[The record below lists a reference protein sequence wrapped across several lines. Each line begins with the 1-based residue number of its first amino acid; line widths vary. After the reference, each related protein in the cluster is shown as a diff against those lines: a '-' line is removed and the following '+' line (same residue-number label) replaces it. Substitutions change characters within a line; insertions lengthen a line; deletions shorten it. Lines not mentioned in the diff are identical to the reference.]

1 MTDALARD
9 IPGPED
15 HAISYL
21 ENGHTIASWLL
32 STDHKRIAILYAIM
46 ITIFFMIG
54 GAAISMVRLEL
65 LTPQGMFLS
74 DDAYNKLFTLHGVVM
89 VWFFL
94 VPSIPTTFGNFLLPI
109 MIGAPDV
116 AFPRLNLLSWY
127 LTLLGGLFTLAALIR
142 GGVDTGW
149 TFYTPLSTSY
159 TNGNV
164 TLAAIGVF
172 VAGFGTIATG
182 VNFIATVHM
191 LRAKG
196 MGWFRM
202 PLFVWAIYAT
212 SLIFVLATPV
222 LAMTLLLIIAERI
235 FDLPIFDPNRGGD
248 PLLFQHLF
256 WFYSHPAV
264 YIMILPSMGVVTE
277 VITCFARR
285 RVFGY
290 AFMVY
295 ALVAIAGIGFFVWG
309 HHMFVSGQSPFAS
322 LVFSF
327 LSFVV
332 AVPSAIKVFNWTAT
346 LYRGQI
352 SFEAPMLYA
361 LGFIGLFTIGGLTGL
376 FLASIPIDIQ
386 VHDTYFVIAHFHY
399 IMVGGAVSSFFA
411 ALHFWWPK
419 ITGRLYSEAWARF
432 AAILMFFGFNFTFFP
447 QFVLG
452 FLGMP
457 RRYHVYPPEFQVYH
471 VMSTIGATVL
481 AAAYLLPPVYL
492 GWSLFRGA
500 RAGANPW
507 GARGL
512 EWQTASPPPPHNF
525 SAPPRIPDSPYDYHE
540 WGQAPE
546 ADANSPRRANQVVPN
561 P

>member
-1 MTDALARD
+1 MSQ
-9 IPGPED
+9 
-15 HAISYL
+15 AILTGMGYGRQNYL
-21 ENGHTIASWLL
+21 REETTLASWLFT
-32 STDHKRIAILYAIM
+32 TDHKRIGILYAIT

-54 GAAISMVRLEL
+54 GAAISLVRYEL
-65 LTPQGMFLS
+65 LTPNGVFLS
-74 DDAYNKLFTLHGVVM
+74 DDTYNKLFTLHGVIM

-94 VPSIPTTFGNFLLPI
+94 IPSIPNTLGNFLLPL

-116 AFPRLNLLSWY
+116 AFPKLNLMSWY
-127 LTLLGGLFTLAALIR
+127 LNVFGGLVTLSALLFGAA
-142 GGVDTGW
+142 DAGW
-149 TFYTPLSTSY
+149 TFYTPLSSMFS
-159 TNGNV
+159 NGAIA
-164 TLAAIGVF
+164 LAAAGVF
-172 VAGFGTIATG
+172 ITGFSSIATG

-191 LRAKG
+191 LRIEG
-196 MGWFRM
+196 MNWFRM

-222 LAMTLLLIIAERI
+222 LATTLLLMAAERV
-235 FDLPIFDPNRGGD
+235 FGLPIFDPANGGD

-264 YIMILPSMGVVTE
+264 YIMVLPAMGVVTE

-285 RVFGY
+285 AVFGY
-290 AFMVY
+290 VFMVY

-361 LGFIGLFTIGGLTGL
+361 LGFVGLFTVGGLTGL
-376 FLASIPIDIQ
+376 FLASIPVDVH
-386 VHDTYFVIAHFHY
+386 VHDTYFVVAHFHY
-399 IMVGGAVSSFFA
+399 IMVGGAVSAFFA
-411 ALHFWWPK
+411 GLHFWWPK
-419 ITGRLYSEAWARF
+419 ITGKLYSEAWARF

-447 QFVLG
+447 QFIMG
-452 FLGMP
+452 YAGMP

-471 VMSTIGATVL
+471 VMSTMGATVL
-481 AAAYLLPPVYL
+481 AAAYLLPPLYL
-492 GWSLFRGA
+492 GWSVLRGK
-500 RAGANPW
+500 RAGDNPW
-507 GARGL
+507 GASGL
-512 EWQTASPPPPHNF
+512 EWETTSPPPPKNF
-525 SAPPRIPDSPYDYHE
+525 DRAPHVPERAYDYHHPAH
-540 WGQAPE
+540 GPE
-546 ADANSPRRANQVVPN
+546 ADDGSPRRGTSGGPA
-561 P
+561 